1 MQECS
6 LYFNITLL
14 LITVIITITSKE
26 NNEYTIFKM
35 ARTVD
40 KQNQKSKKKKN
51 NNNNKSQ
58 YIYTQKEETKSCCK
72 NADCNSNQN

>member
-35 ARTVD
+35 AGTVD
-40 KQNQKSKKKKN
+40 KQNKKSKKNKN
-51 NNNNKSQ
+51 NNNNNNKKLNNVSAHHLH
-58 YIYTQKEETKSCCK
+58 IFSCC
-72 NADCNSNQN
+72 QNDHWL